1 MVLRIVCYKK
11 KRPLQLLTMIRKPHI
26 VILFLLFLCVSINL
40 SAQSQLIPYRVANKW
55 GLADTLGKMVLP
67 ASYDEV
73 QFRLYKNDHSL
84 IKVNTYNLPWNV
96 FYTKKNGLYG
106 VAGSK
111 EIIKP
116 LYSKIVCVE
125 QAYFLAF
132 GVNELTEIY
141 NLKGKLILP
150 KGYTYNRQIWSTSG
164 EEYTG
169 YDAHFI
175 FDVDDSLG
183 NRCVYYYNSVNPALS
198 GVLISNCFDID
209 AKSSSGSDDGMI
221 LQLRKRDTYGYSFVK
236 IDYDVRL
243 KRLSVV
249 KKGETIEDMRS
260 KGSDGYGYGNGSAD
274 GWDVDAPMV
283 PNEDFEAKSRITIKK
298 GFFMWKF
305 GKLSIESREQVNVNG
320 RYQTINTTVPI
331 QLPNGAS
338 NVQVDY
344 FQHGYYESSY
354 KVQTDSGLFTIHNYV
369 KFNLNGKQYLL
380 LGTKPM
386 EQGYDSIKQIYN
398 PSMPEG
404 QRFQFVVAIRNA
416 SNQLEFGL
424 IDLEGKIIIPLQ
436 YQKLDCMKDQKPDG
450 RRLYLDGYWLVKKEN
465 KFGLMYYN
473 QKEIVPMVYDSI
485 YLKCGYLE
493 ASTYY
498 VLKKDNLYSA
508 FVPVNQ
514 QPYLNNDHRYIKVP
528 LVLKHPVS
536 DVLYLPGKNRNS
548 SRFLLLELRN
558 EKGDLIGYTNVKGF
572 SYFKD

>member
-1 MVLRIVCYKK
+1 MRIQKPAFVLILC
-11 KRPLQLLTMIRKPHI
+11 LL
-26 VILFLLFLCVSINL
+26 CL
-40 SAQSQLIPYRVANKW
+40 SKLAAQSQLIPYRVANKW

-67 ASYDEV
+67 ANYDEV
-73 QFRLYKNDHSL
+73 QFSLYKNDYSL
-84 IKVNTYNLPWNV
+84 FKVKTYNLPWNV

-106 VAGSK
+106 VASSK

-116 LYSKIVCVE
+116 LYSKIACVD

-132 GVNELTEIY
+132 GVNENTELY

-150 KGYTYNRQIWSTSG
+150 KGYIYNRQIWATSG

-198 GVLISNCFDID
+198 SVLISNCFDID
-209 AKSSSGSDDGMI
+209 AKSSSASDDGMI

-236 IDYDVRL
+236 IDYDKRL

-249 KKGETIEDMRS
+249 KKGSSLDDVREQASSEFGFGAGDGMGYGDNIPVDMYMGDDIDKAAAK
-260 KGSDGYGYGNGSAD
+260 KGS
-274 GWDVDAPMV
+274 
-283 PNEDFEAKSRITIKK
+283 
-298 GFFMWKF
+298 FMWKDE
-305 GKLSIESREQVNVNG
+305 KLSLESREQGYYKG
-320 RYQTINTTVPI
+320 RYQNLKTSVPF

-338 NVQVDY
+338 NIQVAY
-344 FQHGYYESSY
+344 YQYGYSESSY
-354 KVQTDSGLFTIHNYV
+354 KVQTDSGLFAIHNYV
-369 KFNLNGKQYLL
+369 KFMRNGKQYLL
-380 LGTKPM
+380 VGTKPL
-386 EQGYDSIKQIYN
+386 EQGFDSIKQIYN

-404 QRFQFVVAIRNA
+404 QRFQFVVAVRNA
-416 SNQLEFGL
+416 SMQLEFGL

-436 YQKLDCMKDQKPDG
+436 YQKLDCLKDQKPDG
-450 RRLYLDGYWLVKKEN
+450 RRLYLDGYWLVKKDN

-473 QKEIVPMVYDSI
+473 QKEIVPVVYDSI

-498 VLKKDNLYSA
+498 VLKKDSLYSA

-558 EKGDLIGYTNVKGF
+558 EKGELIGYTNVKGIPF
-572 SYFKD
+572 FKD

>member
-1 MVLRIVCYKK
+1 
-11 KRPLQLLTMIRKPHI
+11 MIRKPHI

-67 ASYDEV
+67 AVYDDV
-73 QFRLYKNDHSL
+73 QFSLYKNDYSFY
-84 IKVNTYNLPWNV
+84 KVKTYNLPWNV

-106 VAGSK
+106 VASSK

-116 LYSKIVCVE
+116 IHSKITCIE
-125 QAYFLAF
+125 QAYYLAF
-132 GVNELTEIY
+132 SNNDYAQIY
-141 NLKGKLILP
+141 NLKGKNILP
-150 KGYTYNRQIWSTSG
+150 KSYTYNRQIWSNSG
-164 EEYTG
+164 TEYTG

-209 AKSSSGSDDGMI
+209 AKSSSASDDGMI

-249 KKGETIEDMRS
+249 KKGSSLDDVRGQDNSGFGSGAGDGMRFDDVPVPVDMGDRDIEKAAAK
-260 KGSDGYGYGNGSAD
+260 KGS
-274 GWDVDAPMV
+274 
-283 PNEDFEAKSRITIKK
+283 
-298 GFFMWKF
+298 FMWKDE
-305 GKLSIESREQVNVNG
+305 KLSLESREQGYYKG
-320 RYQTINTTVPI
+320 RYQTLKTSVPF
-331 QLPNGAS
+331 QLPDGAS
-338 NVQVDY
+338 NVQVAY
-344 FQHGYYESSY
+344 YQYGYSESSY
-354 KVQTDSGLFTIHNYV
+354 KVQTDSGLFAIHNYV

-380 LGTKPM
+380 VGNKPI
-386 EQGYDSIKQIYN
+386 EQGFDSIKQIYN
-398 PSMPEG
+398 PAMPEG
-404 QRFQFVVAIRNA
+404 QRFQFVVAVRNA
-416 SNQLEFGL
+416 SKQLDFGL

-436 YQKLDCMKDQKPDG
+436 CQKLDCMKDQKPDG
-450 RRLYLDGYWLVKKEN
+450 RRLYLDGYWLVKKDN
-465 KFGLMYYN
+465 KFGLVYYN
-473 QKEIVPMVYDSI
+473 QKEIVPVVYDSI

-508 FVPVNQ
+508 FVPFNQ

-548 SRFLLLELRN
+548 SRFILLELRN
-558 EKGDLIGYTNVKGF
+558 EKGELIGYTNVKGF